1 MNAIYTAEANVTGG
15 RLNGRARTADGRL
28 DLTLRSPA
36 ELGGPGDGA
45 NPEQLLAIGWAACL
59 EATLATAAHRHKISM
74 KWVDD
79 ATIDARVMLMVRA
92 AEAGEFQLGAEFD
105 VTLPSITDTHLAAR
119 LVHTAHQLCPYSKA
133 TRGNIE
139 LRLTVN
145 GMPVD

>member
-1 MNAIYTAEANVTGG
+1 
-15 RLNGRARTADGRL
+15 
-28 DLTLRSPA
+28 
-36 ELGGPGDGA
+36 
-45 NPEQLLAIGWAACL
+45 
-59 EATLATAAHRHKISM
+59 
-74 KWVDD
+74 
-79 ATIDARVMLMVRA
+79 MVPA